1 MLSPVSSP
9 LETTFPAAAERPE
22 KVSGETQELS
32 PSGLCN
38 PDGRPTGAS
47 GTRPPAVPMD
57 RPSLS
62 DPVPGAAEE
71 ARTYVCLRHCPRFVL
86 RTGLSLETALTPW
99 PLSSRNR
106 ERRSPRET
114 NAAASE
120 RHPSRGYR
128 TPTRGTDA
136 RGFYFHRVASSP
148 AAACVTDV
156 AHMEEGGCWV
166 GTDQICLASGCR
178 A

>member
-47 GTRPPAVPMD
+47 GTRPPLSRWTD
-57 RPSLS
+57 RAFQAQFRGRQRRP
-62 DPVPGAAEE
+62 EHN
-71 ARTYVCLRHCPRFVL
+71 VCLRHCPRFVL

-136 RGFYFHRVASSP
+136 RGFYLHRVASSP

-156 AHMEEGGCWV
+156 AHMEEGGCWA
-166 GTDQICLASGCR
+166 GTDQVCLASGCR